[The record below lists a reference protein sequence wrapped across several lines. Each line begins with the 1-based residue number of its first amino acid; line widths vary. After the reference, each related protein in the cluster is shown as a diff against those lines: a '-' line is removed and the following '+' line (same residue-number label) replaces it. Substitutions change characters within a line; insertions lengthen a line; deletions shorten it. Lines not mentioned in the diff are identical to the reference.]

1 MYVYFIHKFWTE
13 SVMRTFTL
21 LSIVLVLAM
30 AGCTG
35 PKLLHRSVLD
45 YDETISTL
53 ERKMLLINIARR
65 HRNIPIHFTVTSSIA
80 ATFNYRKS
88 AGFVG
93 TVFERASSGDGVSN
107 YAFNFGMSLSEN
119 PTLGIVPMQGDEF
132 TERILAPLEED
143 KFEFLVFQGEAIDMI
158 IRLMARGIEF
168 LNEDGTFQRF
178 VLNRPSYV
186 EEYKEFRR
194 IALHLASLNISRD
207 LFVGKLS
214 FRGAISMELSG
225 PPSASDLTE
234 AIEKGYFWKKNEE
247 DGTYEL
253 SKHVNGRVVIS
264 NYDPMA
270 LTNSERQALNQFANE
285 QPKNFILLD
294 IRPGYPGGDFPIFGS
309 IKLRSLYGIIDFLAD
324 GIENSP
330 EFDVEPDPRTG
341 LTPENPKNTLTILI
355 DEPTAA
361 EFLRVPYKEHDYT
374 IGYTSWDYDTFKNLY
389 HLFQTAVTDVS
400 AQIVPITISK

>member
-1 MYVYFIHKFWTE
+1 
-13 SVMRTFTL
+13 MRIIALLFLILTFAL
-21 LSIVLVLAM
+21 

-80 ATFNYRKS
+80 ATFDYRKS
-88 AGFVG
+88 VGFVG
-93 TVFERASSGDGVSN
+93 KIFERASSGDGVSN
-107 YAFNFGMSLSEN
+107 YALNFGMSLSEN

-132 TERILAPLEED
+132 TERILSPLEEG

-194 IALHLASLNISRD
+194 IALHLASLNVSRD
-207 LFVGKLS
+207 LFVGKLA
-214 FRGAISMELSG
+214 FRGAINLELSG
-225 PPSASDLTE
+225 PPSASDITE
-234 AIEKGYFWKKNEE
+234 AIEKGYFWETNEE

-270 LTNSERQALNQFANE
+270 LKDSERQALNQFANK
-285 QPKNFILLD
+285 QPKNYILVD

-341 LTPENPKNTLTILI
+341 LTPENPKNTLTIMI
-355 DEPTAA
+355 DEPSAA
-361 EFLRVPYKEHDYT
+361 EFLRVPYRGHNYT
-374 IGYTSWDYDTFKNLY
+374 IGYTSWDYDAFKNLY

-400 AQIVPITISK
+400 AQLVPITISK

>member
-1 MYVYFIHKFWTE
+1 
-13 SVMRTFTL
+13 MRIFAL
-21 LSIVLVLAM
+21 LLIVLALAM
-30 AGCTG
+30 VGCTG
-35 PKLLHRSVLD
+35 PKLLQKSVLN

-80 ATFNYRKS
+80 ATFDYERS
-88 AGFVG
+88 AGFLG
-93 TVFERASSGDGVSN
+93 TVFENAASEGSDSVNN
-107 YAFNFGMSLSEN
+107 YMFNFGIRLSEN
-119 PTLGIVPMQGDEF
+119 PTLSIVPMQGDEF
-132 TERILAPLEED
+132 TERILSPLEED
-143 KFEFLVFQGEAIDMI
+143 KFEFLVFQGEAIDMA

-168 LNEDGTFQRF
+168 QNEDGTFNRF
-178 VLNRPSYV
+178 ILNRPSHV

-194 IALHLASLNISRD
+194 IALHLASLNVSRD

-214 FRGAISMELSG
+214 FRSTVSLELPSL
-225 PPSASDLTE
+225 PSASDITDALKQGFWW
-234 AIEKGYFWKKNEE
+234 EKNQE

-264 NYDPMA
+264 NYDPMS
-270 LTNSERQALNQFANE
+270 LKDSERQALHQFANK
-285 QPKNFILLD
+285 QPKNYIMVD

-341 LTPENPKNTLTILI
+341 LTPKNPKNTLTVLI
-355 DEPTAA
+355 DEPSPA
-361 EFLRVPYKEHDYT
+361 EFLRVPYRGHDYT

-400 AQIVPITISK
+400 SQLVPITISK

>member
-1 MYVYFIHKFWTE
+1 
-13 SVMRTFTL
+13 MRVFAL
-21 LSIVLVLAM
+21 LVIVLTLAM

-80 ATFNYRKS
+80 ATFDYVKS

-93 TVFERASSGDGVSN
+93 TLFERASDDATSN
-107 YAFNFGMSLSEN
+107 FGLNFGMSLSEN

-132 TERILAPLEED
+132 TERILSPLEED
-143 KFEFLVFQGEAIDMI
+143 KFEFLVFQGEAIDMA

-168 LNEDGTFQRF
+168 QNEDGTFQRF
-178 VLNRPSYV
+178 ILNRPSHV

-194 IALHLASLNISRD
+194 IALHLASLNVSRN

-214 FRGAISMELSG
+214 FRGAINLELPSL
-225 PPSASDLTE
+225 PSASDITDALE
-234 AIEKGYFWKKNEE
+234 HGFWWKKNEE

-253 SKHVNGRVVIS
+253 SKHITGRVVIT
-264 NYDPMA
+264 NYDPLI
-270 LTNSERQALNQFANE
+270 LTESERQALNQFAIRK
-285 QPKNFILLD
+285 PKNFILLD
-294 IRPGYPGGDFPIFGS
+294 IRPGYPGGEFPIFGS

-324 GIENSP
+324 SIENSP

-341 LTPENPKNTLTILI
+341 LTGNNPKNTLTVLI
-355 DEPTAA
+355 DEPSAA
-361 EFLRVPYKEHDYT
+361 EFLHVPYKGHEYT
-374 IGYTSWDYDTFKNLY
+374 IGYTQWDYETFKNLY

-400 AQIVPITISK
+400 ASVVPITISK